1 MYQVIDL
8 HCDTIPNMYS
18 DFREGKETSLLSNSG
33 RIDLNR
39 MREGGYICQCF
50 SLFTHLG
57 ALKKRGESPFT
68 HVLGLA
74 DFWKAQIAEYPDI
87 IGQVTTAESME
98 ENARMGKLSAMM
110 TVEEGGV
117 YEGKLENLYALYD
130 KGVRMSTLTWN
141 FANELG
147 YPNPAIAPGSPR
159 IPDMVNG
166 LTDTGKSFV
175 EEMER
180 IGILIDVSHLNDAGI
195 RDIFELTHGP
205 VIASHSNARALCSH
219 LRNLSDNNIR
229 IIGERGGVIGINYF
243 VGFLED
249 GGKIGRIEK
258 MVEHMQYIK
267 NLAGIDA
274 IALGSDFDG
283 FGEPCELSGA
293 EKMQQ
298 LTAEMERQGFS
309 SAEIDKVFSLNA
321 LRVFRSVLS

>member
-1 MYQVIDL
+1 
-8 HCDTIPNMYS
+8 
-18 DFREGKETSLLSNSG
+18 
-33 RIDLNR
+33 
-39 MREGGYICQCF
+39 
-50 SLFTHLG
+50 
-57 ALKKRGESPFT
+57 
-68 HVLGLA
+68 
-74 DFWKAQIAEYPDI
+74 
-87 IGQVTTAESME
+87 ME

-166 LTDTGKSFV
+166 LTDTGKSLV

-205 VIASHSNARALCSH
+205 VIASHSNARTLCSH

-229 IIGERGGVIGINYF
+229 MIGERGGVIGINYF
-243 VGFLED
+243 VGFLEA
-249 GGKIGRIEK
+249 GGKIGWI
-258 MVEHMQYIK
+258 
-267 NLAGIDA
+267 
-274 IALGSDFDG
+274 
-283 FGEPCELSGA
+283 
-293 EKMQQ
+293 
-298 LTAEMERQGFS
+298 
-309 SAEIDKVFSLNA
+309 
-321 LRVFRSVLS
+321 

>member
-1 MYQVIDL
+1 MYRVIDL

-74 DFWKAQIAEYPDI
+74 DFWKTQIAEYPDI

-195 RDIFELTHGP
+195 RDIF
-205 VIASHSNARALCSH
+205 
-219 LRNLSDNNIR
+219 
-229 IIGERGGVIGINYF
+229 
-243 VGFLED
+243 
-249 GGKIGRIEK
+249 
-258 MVEHMQYIK
+258 
-267 NLAGIDA
+267 
-274 IALGSDFDG
+274 
-283 FGEPCELSGA
+283 
-293 EKMQQ
+293 
-298 LTAEMERQGFS
+298 
-309 SAEIDKVFSLNA
+309 
-321 LRVFRSVLS
+321 

>member
-1 MYQVIDL
+1 
-8 HCDTIPNMYS
+8 
-18 DFREGKETSLLSNSG
+18 
-33 RIDLNR
+33 

-74 DFWKAQIAEYPDI
+74 DFWKTKIAEYPDI

-110 TVEEGGV
+110 IRFTKRLVS
-117 YEGKLENLYALYD
+117 LLYALYD

-147 YPNPAIAPGSPR
+147 YPNPAIALGSPR

-205 VIASHSNARALCSH
+205 VIASHSNARTLCSH
-219 LRNLSDNNIR
+219 LRNLSDTIIR
-229 IIGERGGVIGINYF
+229 MIGERGGVIGINYF

-283 FGEPCELSGA
+283 FGESCELSGA

-298 LTAEMERQGFS
+298 LAAEMERQGFS
-309 SAEIDKVFSLNA
+309 SAEIEKVFALNA

>member
-1 MYQVIDL
+1 MYRVIDL

-18 DFREGKETSLLSNSG
+18 DFREGKEASLLSNSG

-68 HVLGLA
+68 HVLGLV
-74 DFWKAQIAEYPDI
+74 DFWKTQIAEYPDI

-159 IPDMVNG
+159 IPDLVNG

-205 VIASHSNARALCSH
+205 VIASHSNARTLCSH

-229 IIGERGGVIGINYF
+229 MIGERGGVIGINYF

-258 MVEHMQYIK
+258 WWSTCNILKTWQ
-267 NLAGIDA
+267 
-274 IALGSDFDG
+274 
-283 FGEPCELSGA
+283 ELT
-293 EKMQQ
+293 Q
-298 LTAEMERQGFS
+298 
-309 SAEIDKVFSLNA
+309 
-321 LRVFRSVLS
+321 

>member
-1 MYQVIDL
+1 M
-8 HCDTIPNMYS
+8 
-18 DFREGKETSLLSNSG
+18 
-33 RIDLNR
+33 NR

-68 HVLGLA
+68 HVLGLV
-74 DFWKAQIAEYPDI
+74 DFWKTQIAEYPDI

-159 IPDMVNG
+159 IPDMVNR

-205 VIASHSNARALCSH
+205 VIASHSNARTLCSH
-219 LRNLSDNNIR
+219 LRNLSDTNIR
-229 IIGERGGVIGINYF
+229 MIGERGGVIGINYF

-283 FGEPCELSGA
+283 FGESCELSGA

-298 LTAEMERQGFS
+298 LAAEMERQGFS
-309 SAEIDKVFSLNA
+309 SAEIEKVFALNA